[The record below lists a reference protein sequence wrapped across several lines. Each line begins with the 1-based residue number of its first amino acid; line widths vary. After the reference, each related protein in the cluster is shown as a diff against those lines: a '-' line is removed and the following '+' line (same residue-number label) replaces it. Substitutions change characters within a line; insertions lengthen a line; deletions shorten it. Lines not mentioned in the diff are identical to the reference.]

1 MTMVRIAT
9 VFFAAVL
16 AAGALVP
23 GSAPQ
28 AGTGERVD
36 EGAYDLRVR
45 GLRAAVVSFRGVE
58 DAGSYAVAARIESS
72 GLVGLV
78 RNIRYDGNARGRH
91 DGNGGFET
99 LRYVEES
106 DTGRRESLS
115 EMVYENGVPR
125 VVRREPPRERDRYAD
140 PAEQG
145 GTIDPLTAMYSL
157 FRDVEADQACRGD
170 LDLFDGQRRAQI
182 ALSRGAR
189 DGDTLRC
196 DGEFRRIEGYSEREI
211 EEGTRF
217 PFQLTYEAR
226 PDGRMRLEHV
236 RMQTEYGPATMTRR

>member
-1 MTMVRIAT
+1 MMVRIAGML
-9 VFFAAVL
+9 FAAVL
-16 AAGALVP
+16 AAVAMMP

-28 AGTGERVD
+28 AAAGERVD
-36 EGAYDLRVR
+36 EGVYDLRVR

-58 DAGSYAVAARIESS
+58 ESGSYAVAARIESA
-72 GLVGLV
+72 GLVGLL
-78 RNIRYDGNARGRH
+78 RDIRHDGSARGRH
-91 DGNGGFET
+91 DGNGGFAT
-99 LRYVEES
+99 LRYLEES

-157 FRDVEADQACRGD
+157 FRDVAPEQACRD
-170 LDLFDGQRRAQI
+170 SLDLFDGQRRAQI

-189 DGDTLRC
+189 DGGTLRC
-196 DGEFRRIEGYSEREI
+196 DGEFRRIEGYSQREI

-217 PFQLTYEAR
+217 PFRLTYEAR
-226 PDGRMRLEHV
+226 PDGRMRLAHV
-236 RMQTEYGPATMTRR
+236 RMQTEYGPATLTRR